1 MLRCW
6 LESNFLCASAWA
18 REALIFGWLPV
29 NSQRFGFKV
38 HTDSGWRVRVSSKK
52 LSGKKVGGCWSL
64 IAGFGWRLWQ
74 FAKIWSQKILRDFG
88 FEDDRNPNPFSDR
101 RFAWWCLNPGST
113 VEKNEKGAL
122 DLLLGLSWQDWSL
135 LLVSLPYQLTPGRR
149 GETFFFEVHQV
160 HLRYQVVPELFPTL
174 PGKA

>member
-1 MLRCW
+1 MMVIIDSLMLRCW
-6 LESNFLCASAWA
+6 LESNFLCAGAWA

-74 FAKIWSQKILRDFG
+74 FAKIWSQKILTVGILVLKMIGIQILSRTAGLLDDVWTQVQQFKKLKRGHWIFCWG
-88 FEDDRNPNPFSDR
+88 F
-101 RFAWWCLNPGST
+101 
-113 VEKNEKGAL
+113 
-122 DLLLGLSWQDWSL
+122 LGKIG
-135 LLVSLPYQLTPGRR
+135 VCY
-149 GETFFFEVHQV
+149 
-160 HLRYQVVPELFPTL
+160 
-174 PGKA
+174 